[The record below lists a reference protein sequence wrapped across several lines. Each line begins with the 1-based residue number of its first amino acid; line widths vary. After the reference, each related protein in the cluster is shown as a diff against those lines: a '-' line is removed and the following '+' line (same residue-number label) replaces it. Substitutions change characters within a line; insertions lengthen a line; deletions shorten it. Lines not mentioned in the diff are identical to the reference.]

1 MRRIVLR
8 SVLSTQKL
16 QNNKIKIALTGLLC
30 SLFVVFG
37 AGLAQAAGTQT
48 ITGNTSSGEND
59 PGWYFSRD
67 ISTTTPYEFNTDT
80 AKIGTG
86 SLFVPAISGTPAS
99 NKFIGEHFRVTP
111 LSDVN
116 SISFDFKLAPG
127 SNVSDGQHFYM
138 NVYANFAAS
147 DDLKFYDCRY
157 NVIGSVGSTSSW
169 TTMTFNPAQAHN
181 VTTRT
186 GGQASPYTCPAI
198 PNDMDTIGGVGSN
211 IRAIAISVGDT
222 TASDAG
228 VSGYLD
234 NVVYNRDSDGIT
246 VYDLEPVPPPTV
258 NLCTAVG
265 SLHTTDLS
273 TWDLSQSRSQGSNEL
288 VSDGLDVET
297 WNDDDN
303 GSPDQR
309 KAAGYYTTN
318 FALEDAGVPSIE
330 FVSYSG
336 VRPSLQLGIDKDN
349 NGSRDAY
356 LVYEPWAY
364 GDGKYW
370 ATAYLGVPAG
380 MGYPSFGTL
389 NDYLAAN
396 PDAQIVQIGYSLGSG
411 VVGSAVISKLTA
423 GCVEYTFGLP
433 VVVTPTDPAGGQG
446 GGDSTNNTTTTIVSS
461 LASGGRG
468 GTLGAFGAITNQGS
482 GSTEGANSGEN
493 KSNEVK
499 ADEAGTSSA
508 STEDSKKGFNW
519 WWLLVIALIIALA
532 YAGYR
537 RYQASKEE

>member
-1 MRRIVLR
+1 MR
-8 SVLSTQKL
+8 SVLDVYNLK
-16 QNNKIKIALTGLLC
+16 NNKVKILIIGLLC
-30 SLFVVFG
+30 SLFVVFSSG
-37 AGLAQAAGTQT
+37 IVQAAGTQT

-59 PGWYFSRD
+59 PGWYFNRD
-67 ISTTTPYEFNTDT
+67 ITTTTPYEFNTDT
-80 AKIGTG
+80 AKIGSG
-86 SLFVPAISGTPAS
+86 SLFVPSISGAPAS
-99 NKFIGEHFRVTP
+99 NKFIGENFLVTP
-111 LSDVN
+111 VSNVN
-116 SISFDFKLAPG
+116 SISFDFKLASG
-127 SNVSDGQHFYM
+127 SNVADGQHFYM

-157 NVIGSVGSTSSW
+157 NVIGTVGSTSSW
-169 TTMTFNPAQAHN
+169 TTMTFNPATAHN

-186 GGQASPYTCPAI
+186 GGSASPYTCPTV

-222 TASDAG
+222 SSSDAG

-234 NVVYNRDSDGIT
+234 NVVYNLDSNGIT
-246 VYDLEPVPPPTV
+246 VYDFEPVPPPTV
-258 NLCTAVG
+258 NPCTAV
-265 SLHTTDLS
+265 STLHTTDLS
-273 TWDLSQSRSQGSNEL
+273 AWDLSQSRSQGSNEL
-288 VSDGLDVET
+288 VDNGLDVET

-318 FALEDAGVPSIE
+318 FALEDAGVPNIE
-330 FVSYSG
+330 FASYSG
-336 VRPSLQLGIDKDN
+336 VRPSLQLGIDKDG

-380 MGYPSFGTL
+380 MGYSSFGTL

-396 PDAQIVQIGYSLGSG
+396 PNARIVQIGYSLGSG
-411 VVGSAVISKLTA
+411 VVGQAIISKLTA
-423 GCVEYTFGLP
+423 GCVDYTFGLP
-433 VVVTPTDPAGGQG
+433 PVVTPTDPVGGQG
-446 GGDSTNNTTTTIVSS
+446 GGTDTSSSNNPTSIVTVASTSS
-461 LASGGRG
+461 FFAAIGGGQG
-468 GTLGAFGAITNQGS
+468 G
-482 GSTEGANSGEN
+482 GSTETPAATTGET
-493 KSNEVK
+493 KPAEVK

-508 STEDSKKGFNW
+508 STDDNKKGFNW
-519 WWLLVIALIIALA
+519 WWLLVIALIIALI